1 MYQNR
6 KRNYLG
12 SGVNMLECVLLL
24 IIGLTIKPR
33 LAYWIILGIAV
44 LLKIISFVIN
54 VTCKLMEK

>member
-1 MYQNR
+1 
-6 KRNYLG
+6 
-12 SGVNMLECVLLL
+12 MLECVLLL
-24 IIGLTIKPR
+24 IIGLTLKQG